1 MFTPTAMRN
10 DVGSGWTKWIDGRGT
25 AYGAMTMTRID
36 RKSEAD
42 RPRRRRRW
50 LLLVPLLLLLV
61 WWLWPD
67 GRLAKARELQNELF
81 SEASRS
87 LSPEDR
93 RTKFEALRTV
103 TRAMSDSQ
111 RRELAGDMMR
121 RREEDLKRYAQM
133 TPAEKRDRLDRDI
146 NRGEQRRQ
154 QQAGR
159 PGGGGA
165 GGPPGGPRAWS
176 GGLGGR
182 PKTPE
187 DREHR
192 RQRRLD
198 HTTPELRELTDQYR
212 HDLAARRQERGLPP
226 LPTRPPR

>member
-1 MFTPTAMRN
+1 
-10 DVGSGWTKWIDGRGT
+10 
-25 AYGAMTMTRID
+25 MTRTD
-36 RKSEAD
+36 RKPDAD
-42 RPRRRRRW
+42 QPRRRRRW
-50 LLLVPLLLLLV
+50 LFLVPLLLLLG

-67 GRLAKARELQNELF
+67 GRLAKARELQKELF
-81 SEASRS
+81 SEANRS

-93 RTKFEALRTV
+93 RAKFEALRTM
-103 TRAMSDSQ
+103 TRAMSDAQ

-146 NRGEQRRQ
+146 NRAEQRRQ

-159 PGGGGA
+159 PGGGG
-165 GGPPGGPRAWS
+165 GGPPGGPRGW
-176 GGLGGR
+176 GGGPGGR
-182 PKTPE
+182 PNTPE

-198 HTTPELRELTDQYR
+198 HTTPESRELSDQYR
-212 HDLAARRQERGLPP
+212 RDLAARRQERGLPP
-226 LPTRPPR
+226 LPARPPR